1 MRWRTRFMQA
11 FDKVAIPNVTSY
23 WVALQVLCLFL
34 IWGKTDFANQLQFDA
49 AKALNGE
56 WWRAITFLFMP
67 GDLDPIWAA
76 FALYFF
82 WMMGTALEAN
92 WGTGRYN
99 LFLWVGALLNLAS
112 AFIPLALGLPG
123 EHLPNHP
130 CTPSPTA

>member
-49 AKALNGE
+49 AKALSGE

-82 WMMGTALEAN
+82 
-92 WGTGRYN
+92 
-99 LFLWVGALLNLAS
+99 
-112 AFIPLALGLPG
+112 
-123 EHLPNHP
+123 
-130 CTPSPTA
+130 